1 MPKKKIVKGNW
12 SYTVK
17 TGKTASEMKRW
28 LDKNWIWSENSLIA
42 YPTSL
47 SPILAFSV
55 HFSASVGLKAQFL
68 SHSSHH
74 LLSEFRG
81 AGIRGNKRFKGRGGN
96 AGLNYSFKILWLESS
111 SLEIVIEMSSG
122 RTGLKTT
129 WSLLW
134 TYCVL
139 FFFLCHPV
147 KSGSA
152 SQRAVSFIPCHIFS
166 LDILV

>member
-1 MPKKKIVKGNW
+1 MHKKMYLKETGDILQIQEKQLLRWKDGLIKIEFGQRIV
-12 SYTVK
+12 
-17 TGKTASEMKRW
+17 
-28 LDKNWIWSENSLIA
+28 SLHI
-42 YPTSL
+42 PHL
-47 SPILAFSV
+47 SVPFWPFQWF
-55 HFSASVGLKAQFL
+55 FSASAGLKAQFL

-81 AGIRGNKRFKGRGGN
+81 AGIRGNKRLKGRGGN

-111 SLEIVIEMSSG
+111 SLEIVIEMSSS

-139 FFFLCHPV
+139 FF
-147 KSGSA
+147 
-152 SQRAVSFIPCHIFS
+152 SFFFS
-166 LDILV
+166 DATL

>member
-1 MPKKKIVKGNW
+1 
-12 SYTVK
+12 
-17 TGKTASEMKRW
+17 MKRW

-47 SPILAFSV
+47 CPILAFSV
-55 HFSASVGLKAQFL
+55 NFSASAGLKAQFL
-68 SHSSHH
+68 CLTHRIIYYQSSEGPASGEINV
-74 LLSEFRG
+74 LKEE
-81 AGIRGNKRFKGRGGN
+81 GGN

-129 WSLLW
+129 WSLSCEP
-134 TYCVL
+134 TVCC
-139 FFFLCHPV
+139 FFWCHPV

-152 SQRAVSFIPCHIFS
+152 SQRAVSFIPCHIWMFS
-166 LDILV
+166 FSFQLWQKTSFFRK